1 MVSDFCQ
8 ISNEIS
14 NFAEAVGKFASAQR
28 LDAEVSLF
36 KGNEGDM
43 WPERFSSVSI
53 FLLEPYL
60 PYRKGDRSCV
70 AGKTEVYPFLT
81 YTPIAP
87 TTKPHPS

>member
-8 ISNEIS
+8 ISDETS

-43 WPERFSSVSI
+43 WPERGLAVFQFS
-53 FLLEPYL
+53 YL
-60 PYRKGDRSCV
+60 SHTFPT
-70 AGKTEVYPFLT
+70 GKETDPV
-81 YTPIAP
+81 
-87 TTKPHPS
+87 